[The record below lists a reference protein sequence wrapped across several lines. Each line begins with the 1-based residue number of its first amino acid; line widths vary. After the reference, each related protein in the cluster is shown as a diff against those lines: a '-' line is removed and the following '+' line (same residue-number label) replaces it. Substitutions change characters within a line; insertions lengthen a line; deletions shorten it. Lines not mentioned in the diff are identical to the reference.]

1 MAPSTR
7 NPPPEHTPSRHSS
20 SAEPQSLPTQGR
32 PLRASLRSEAAGG
45 TEITFPRQ
53 PDARLYSL
61 AKLWQFSKNACNSKH
76 FSLNRSVFVALGV
89 AGTFPD
95 SSSPAGSARPR
106 SPGGTTPLTHGHLP
120 DKESTG
126 MGGRP
131 RASAA
136 GTLERNGWIRP
147 GSSRDVTQV
156 PADTSCRAALIGT
169 GRGKARRRG
178 NQETPW

>member
-95 SSSPAGSARPR
+95 SSAPAGSARPR
-106 SPGGTTPLTHGHLP
+106 SPGGTTPLTHGHSP

-126 MGGRP
+126 
-131 RASAA
+131 
-136 GTLERNGWIRP
+136 
-147 GSSRDVTQV
+147 
-156 PADTSCRAALIGT
+156 
-169 GRGKARRRG
+169 RGDGPELRQQECRRG
-178 NQETPW
+178 MVGSDLDPAVMLHRSRLTRPAEQR